1 MSQFK
6 GRHFLVVL
14 LTATLSLLAPISGWA
29 AAGESHWDP
38 SIDQRSLHIGE
49 IAAFAELVN
58 VGTKKLAFS
67 DVLLPKDMDAL
78 LKEATRLADENH
90 VKLYREPDLLVTD
103 LFPADVARG
112 KEVLLIYQGTTL
124 DEYMALKREKAQLVK
139 SGGYT
144 GKAREEIARKLGRL
158 LSYPGPGIDM
168 LLRQNTKRE

>member
-1 MSQFK
+1 MSQMN
-6 GRHFLVVL
+6 GRSSPVVL
-14 LTATLSLLAPISGWA
+14 LTAALALLVPAAGWT
-29 AAGESHWDP
+29 AAGESHWDA

-67 DVLLPKDMDAL
+67 DVLLPKDLDAL

-90 VKLYREPDLLVTD
+90 VKLYREPELLVTD

-112 KEVLLIYQGTTL
+112 KEVLLIYKGTTL

-139 SGGYT
+139 AGGYS

-158 LSYPGPGIDM
+158 LSYPDSGIDM
-168 LLRQNTKRE
+168 LLKTNTTRE

>member
-1 MSQFK
+1 MSQIK
-6 GRHFLVVL
+6 ADSSLVML
-14 LTATLSLLAPISGWA
+14 LTATLSLAAPAAGWA
-29 AAGESHWDP
+29 AAGESHWDS

-90 VKLYREPDLLVTD
+90 VKLYREPELLVTD
-103 LFPADVARG
+103 LFAADVARG
-112 KEVLLIYQGTTL
+112 KEVLLIYKGTTL

-144 GKAREEIARKLGRL
+144 GKAREEIARKLGKL
-158 LSYPGPGIDM
+158 LSYPESGIDM
-168 LLRQNTKRE
+168 LLKENTKRE